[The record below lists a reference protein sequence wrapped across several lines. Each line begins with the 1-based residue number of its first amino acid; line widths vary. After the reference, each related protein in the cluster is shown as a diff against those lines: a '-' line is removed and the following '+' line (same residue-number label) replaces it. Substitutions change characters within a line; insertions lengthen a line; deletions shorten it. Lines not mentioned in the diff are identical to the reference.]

1 MQIMKNHIKLDQELP
16 ELKAKNVDG
25 KRFYEKQ
32 DGSRY
37 PSITSVL
44 SIKNNEGICFYKSCK
59 SWNICSQHGR
69 RLFK

>member
-44 SIKNNEGICFYKSCK
+44 SIKNNEGILAWRKRV
-59 SWNICSQHGR
+59 G
-69 RLFK
+69 